1 MIIKEPI
8 SLNDIWTDHNHYYDD
23 MVKFCL
29 DRKRRVV
36 AIDADMHS
44 DLENELYDDGSDDRD
59 IYGGNIMKDPIEVI
73 WEAHP
78 NIARNQELG
87 IGKGR
92 ELTDLNTIDELFEI
106 LKDSII

>member
-44 DLENELYDDGSDDRD
+44 DLENELYDDDLVSVRD
-59 IYGGNIMKDPIEVI
+59 V
-73 WEAHP
+73 
-78 NIARNQELG
+78 
-87 IGKGR
+87 
-92 ELTDLNTIDELFEI
+92 
-106 LKDSII
+106 S